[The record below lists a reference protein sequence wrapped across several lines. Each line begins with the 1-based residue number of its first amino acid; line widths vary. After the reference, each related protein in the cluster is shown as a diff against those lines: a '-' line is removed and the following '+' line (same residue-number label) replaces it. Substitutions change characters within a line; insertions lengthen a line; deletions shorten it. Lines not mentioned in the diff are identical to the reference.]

1 MRNNPKLSIIIPIY
15 NAEQFIRRCIDSI
28 LEQTYTDFELLL
40 IDDGSTDDS
49 SRICDVYSEND
60 SRIKVFHKK
69 NGGVSSARNV
79 GLDNANGEWIVFI
92 DSDDAINNQY
102 LSVTKKATVVLILT
116 GCDYSGA
123 TYIKDKIKIT
133 DSTLSHFY
141 ENYLQTLQMRVPWA
155 KFYKRSLIE
164 NLRFNESYKVGEDTL
179 FVLSY
184 LRRVKSMSVT
194 NNTSYIYTLNTDFF
208 FSKYALDTK
217 MAAKICGDIF
227 NAYTALNVR
236 NRIFEKFIY
245 NTFFELCSKN
255 ASLYNWYFNARI
267 FKLHLY
273 VSDNYDWRYRLSY
286 FKKGLKTLI

>member
-102 LSVTKKATVVLILT
+102 LSVTKKATVDLILT
-116 GCDYSGA
+116 GCDYYGA

-208 FSKYALDTK
+208 SQNTHW
-217 MAAKICGDIF
+217 IQ
-227 NAYTALNVR
+227 R
-236 NRIFEKFIY
+236 WQQKFAE
-245 NTFFELCSKN
+245 T
-255 ASLYNWYFNARI
+255 SLMP
-267 FKLHLY
+267 
-273 VSDNYDWRYRLSY
+273 
-286 FKKGLKTLI
+286 TLL

>member
-102 LSVTKKATVVLILT
+102 LSVTKKATVDLILT

-141 ENYLQTLQMRVPWA
+141 ENLNSATL
-155 KFYKRSLIE
+155 L
-164 NLRFNESYKVGEDTL
+164 
-179 FVLSY
+179 
-184 LRRVKSMSVT
+184 
-194 NNTSYIYTLNTDFF
+194 
-208 FSKYALDTK
+208 
-217 MAAKICGDIF
+217 
-227 NAYTALNVR
+227 
-236 NRIFEKFIY
+236 
-245 NTFFELCSKN
+245 
-255 ASLYNWYFNARI
+255 
-267 FKLHLY
+267 
-273 VSDNYDWRYRLSY
+273 
-286 FKKGLKTLI
+286 